1 MQSNPKSSSLGGI
14 IAILGLVALIAG
26 LILTLVLTEIG
37 IGAWAIVGVGA
48 ILLILGIVLEFRRVK
63 KAVTGHRGRFSFG
76 NSILAIFFIG
86 IIIFANT
93 ISIAKYH
100 RFDTSSLEQFT
111 LTPQTIKVIEDL
123 NDPVELT
130 AFFVPTE
137 KDTLGIIDY
146 LKSLIAEYETHSRL
160 LTCQFVDP
168 DQHPDQANLYGISE
182 YQTIVFE
189 SGDRRRLVSPSMYI
203 TTDSDNKVTN
213 IQAEHAFTSALL
225 EVTGVAQKK
234 VYFLTGHGEGDIDTT
249 FSDAKTGL
257 LNDLYMVDSL
267 NLMTAGAIPDDC
279 SVLVIAAPQNELT
292 AAEYLTIE
300 AYLITGGQVL
310 ILTNPGGNDDIQ
322 SLISP
327 WGVDIGEGT
336 IVDPSSSMAPHQDMP
351 VVPYSRD
358 YFYLPSVYFPG
369 AVAIVQQANV
379 SSSIVIQPMLITTA
393 SSWQDKNFTA
403 DSDPVFD
410 SSNEKM
416 ESLNIGVLIALPLDT
431 SAIKYSRL
439 AIIGDSDFASNEN
452 YSNANNGDLFLN
464 TVNWL
469 SDETSLISIHRNVNP
484 YRRLVVTQGQK
495 NFIFYSSMLMLPAIM
510 LVVACVIWWRRR

>member
-26 LILTLVLTEIG
+26 LVLALVLTEIG

-48 ILLILGIVLEFRRVK
+48 ILLILALILEFRRFK
-63 KAVTGHRGRFSFG
+63 RAVTGHRGRFSFG
-76 NSILAIFFIG
+76 NTIMAIFFTG
-86 IIIFANT
+86 IIIVVNI

-123 NDPVELT
+123 REPVKLT
-130 AFFVPTE
+130 AFFVPEE
-137 KDTLGIIDY
+137 KDYLEIIPY
-146 LKSLIAEYETHSRL
+146 LKNLIAEYEIHNKRL
-160 LTCQFVDP
+160 SCQFVDP
-168 DQHPDQANLYGISE
+168 DQHPDQANLFGITE

-189 SGDRRRLVSPSMYI
+189 SGNRRRLVPPSMYV
-203 TTDSDNKVTN
+203 TTDSDNNVTN

-225 EVTGVAQKK
+225 EVTGVAQKR
-234 VYFLTGHGEGDIDTT
+234 VYFLTGHGEGDINTN
-249 FSDAKTGL
+249 FSEAKTGL

-279 SVLVIAAPQNELT
+279 AVLVIVAPQNELT
-292 AAEYLTIE
+292 AEEYLTIE

-310 ILTNPGGNDDIQ
+310 ILTNPGGNTDVE
-322 SLISP
+322 SLIHP
-327 WGVDIGEGT
+327 WGVDVGEGT
-336 IVDPSSSMAPHQDMP
+336 IVDPSSSMAPEQDIP
-351 VVPYSRD
+351 VVSYNRN

-393 SSWQDKNFTA
+393 SAWQDKNFTA

-416 ESLNIGVLIALPLDT
+416 ESLNIGVLVAVPLDT
-431 SAIKYSRL
+431 SATNYSRL

-469 SDETSLISIHRNVNP
+469 ADETSLISIHRNVNP
-484 YRRLVVTQGQK
+484 FRRLVVTQGQK
-495 NFIFYSSMLMLPAIM
+495 NFILYSSMLMLPAIM
-510 LVVACVIWWRRR
+510 LVVAGVIWWRRR